1 VGGGPTNAVLEVD
14 EISTVVNVLN
24 RSVVSARTMVR
35 VGLAVA
41 TVNAVV
47 TKRDHVPPT
56 GHVSPPASSRT
67 EKP

>member
-1 VGGGPTNAVLEVD
+1 VD

-24 RSVVSARTMVR
+24 RSVLSARTMVR
-35 VGLAVA
+35 VALAVA

-47 TKRDHVPPT
+47 TKREHVHPT
-56 GHVSPPASSRT
+56 RRVASPEWSRR